1 MSIVA
6 LPSLHETVAAAESAF
21 TKHFKA
27 EAEVVVASP
36 GRVNLIGEHIDYCD
50 GYVMPFALPC
60 YSVFAAKII
69 PGRRA
74 VVMAAGNGFHEV
86 EVDLDKPIEPSDGCW
101 GNYAKGV
108 LAGFLA
114 LGNEIPH
121 GFDVC
126 LVSDVPLGAG
136 LSSSAAIEVSFATL
150 LEELSGISLGKKEK
164 ALLCQKAEHDYAN
177 VPCGIMD
184 QFASAFGEEGKLVLI
199 DCMKEE
205 AELVP
210 FERDDLTVL
219 ISNTMVS
226 HQLSD
231 GGYAKRRR
239 QTEVA
244 LETVG
249 KPSWR
254 DVTMADVDAVQGEL
268 GDEVYRRARH
278 VVTETA
284 RTLAAAEALQDG
296 AMDVLGK
303 LMYESHESLRH
314 DFEVSC
320 SELDVLVD
328 AAKELGSGKG
338 VIGARMTGGGFGGST
353 VTLCQSED
361 ANSVADFLAT
371 RYKQETGIDP
381 QIMAARPSQG
391 ALVVKTND

>member
-1 MSIVA
+1 MSIVS
-6 LPSLHETVAAAESAF
+6 LPSLHETIAAAESAF
-21 TKHFKA
+21 VDHFNAPA
-27 EAEVVVASP
+27 EYLVASP

-50 GYVMPFALPC
+50 GYVMPFALPV
-60 YSVFAAKII
+60 YAVFAATVV
-69 PGRRA
+69 PGRRTI
-74 VVMAAGNGFHEV
+74 VLSAGGEFTDV
-86 EVDLDKPIEPSDGCW
+86 EVSLDEPITAAKNCW

-114 LGNEIPH
+114 RGHEVPH

-150 LEELSGISLGKKEK
+150 LEAITGITLGKKEK

-219 ISNTMVS
+219 IANTRVS
-226 HQLSD
+226 HQLND
-231 GGYAKRRR
+231 GGYAKRRA
-239 QTEVA
+239 QTEEA
-244 LETVG
+244 LRAIG

-254 DVTMADVDAVQGEL
+254 GVTMADVDAVQAEL

-278 VVTETA
+278 VVTETE
-284 RTLAAAEALQDG
+284 RTLAAADALENG
-296 AMDVLGK
+296 EMETLGK
-303 LMYESHESLRH
+303 LMYASHDSLRD

-320 SELDVLVD
+320 KELDVLVN
-328 AAKELGSGKG
+328 AARKLGSENG

-353 VTLCQSED
+353 VTLCQSEL
-361 ANSVADFLAT
+361 AVQVADFLAKS
-371 RYKQETGIDP
+371 YKAETGIDA
-381 QIMAARPSQG
+381 QIIAARPSQG
-391 ALVVKTND
+391 ALVFKGK

>member
-6 LPSLHETVAAAESAF
+6 LPSLHETIAAAESAF
-21 TKHFKA
+21 VEHFDAPA
-27 EAEVVVASP
+27 EFLVASP

-50 GYVMPFALPC
+50 GYVMPFALPV
-60 YSVFAAKII
+60 YAVFAATVVT
-69 PGRRA
+69 GRRTI
-74 VVMAAGNGFHEV
+74 VLSAGGEFADV
-86 EVDLDKPIEPSDGCW
+86 EISLDEPIEAVDGCW

-114 LGNEIPH
+114 RGHEVPH
-121 GFDVC
+121 GFDAC

-150 LEELSGISLGKKEK
+150 LEAITGVTLGKKEK

-219 ISNTMVS
+219 IANTKVS

-231 GGYAKRRR
+231 GGYAKRRE

-244 LETVG
+244 LNVIG

-254 DVTMADVDAVQGEL
+254 GVTMADVDAVQAEL

-278 VVTETA
+278 VVTETV
-284 RTLAAAEALQDG
+284 RTLAAAEALENG
-296 AMDVLGK
+296 EMETLGK
-303 LMYESHESLRH
+303 LMYESHQSLRD

-320 SELDVLVD
+320 KELDVLVD
-328 AAKELGSGKG
+328 AARKLGLENG

-353 VTLCQSED
+353 VTLCQSD
-361 ANSVADFLAT
+361 AAEQVADFLAES
-371 RYKQETGIDP
+371 YKAETGIDA

-391 ALVVKTND
+391 ALVFKGK